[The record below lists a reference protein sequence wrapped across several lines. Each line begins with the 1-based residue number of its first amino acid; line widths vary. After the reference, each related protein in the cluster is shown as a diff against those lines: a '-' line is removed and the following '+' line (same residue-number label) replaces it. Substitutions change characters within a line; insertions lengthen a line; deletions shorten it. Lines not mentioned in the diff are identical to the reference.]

1 MTTPQPQIRLDD
13 MINLVA
19 ALHPDGD
26 PLARLGEAV
35 LQADRLGELSDHLV
49 GHFVDQARRAGA
61 TWTDIGRSMGV
72 SKQAAQ
78 KRFVPR
84 DEPMDWGPF
93 SRFTDFARKVVIGAQ
108 AEARAAGHGY
118 SGTEHVLI
126 SLISL
131 PEGLAAKALIAQGIT
146 EEQVRAAVKVAA
158 PAGTGQD
165 IPEQIPF
172 TPRVRKTL
180 ELAVRE
186 ALRLGHNFVGT
197 EHVLLGLIAEGDGI
211 GARVLTG
218 LGLDTDDLER
228 YILAKVSELLRERQ
242 AE

>member
-19 ALHPDGD
+19 HLHPDGD
-26 PLARLGEAV
+26 PLARLAEAV
-35 LQADRLGELSDHLV
+35 QQADRLGELSDHLV

-61 TWTDIGRSMGV
+61 TWTDIGHSMGV

-78 KRFVPR
+78 KRFVPK

-93 SRFTDFARKVVIGAQ
+93 SRFTDRAREVVIDARK
-108 AEARAAGHGY
+108 EAMAAGHRY
-118 SGTEHVLI
+118 IGTEHVLLG
-126 SLISL
+126 LISV

-146 EEQVRAAVKVAA
+146 EEQIRAAVRVAA
-158 PAGTGQD
+158 PYTD
-165 IPEQIPF
+165 EKITEEIPF
-172 TPRVRKTL
+172 TPRVRKVL

-186 ALRLGHNFVGT
+186 ALRLEHNFVGT
-197 EHVLLGLIAEGDGI
+197 EHVLLGLVAEADGV
-211 GARVLTG
+211 GPKVLTG
-218 LGLDTDDLER
+218 LGLNAEALES
-228 YILAKVSELLRERQ
+228 YVITALSELRRERQ

>member
-1 MTTPQPQIRLDD
+1 MTTPIRLDD

-19 ALHPDGD
+19 HLHPDGD
-26 PLARLGEAV
+26 PLARLAEAV
-35 LQADRLGELSDHLV
+35 QQADRLGELSDHLV

-93 SRFTDFARKVVIGAQ
+93 SRFTDRAREAVVKARD
-108 AEARAAGHGY
+108 EAKAAGHGY
-118 SGTEHVLI
+118 IGTEHELLGLI
-126 SLISL
+126 DV
-131 PEGLAAKALIAQGIT
+131 PAGLAAKALLAQGIT
-146 EEQVRAAVKVAA
+146 EEQIRAAVRVAA
-158 PAGTGQD
+158 PSTDAEVGD
-165 IPEQIPF
+165 QIPF
-172 TPRVRKTL
+172 TPRARKVF

-186 ALRLGHNFVGT
+186 ALRLEHNFVGT
-197 EHVLLGLIAEGDGI
+197 EHVLLGLIAEVDGV
-211 GARVLTG
+211 GAKILAG
-218 LGLDTDDLER
+218 LGLNTGELER
-228 YILAKVSELLRERQ
+228 YIVAKLSELRRERP

>member
-1 MTTPQPQIRLDD
+1 VQ
-13 MINLVA
+13 
-19 ALHPDGD
+19 
-26 PLARLGEAV
+26 
-35 LQADRLGELSDHLV
+35 QADRLGELSDHLV

-72 SKQAAQ
+72 TKQAAQ

-93 SRFTDFARKVVIGAQ
+93 SRFTDRARRIVVGAQ

-118 SGTEHVLI
+118 CGTEHVL
-126 SLISL
+126 LAL
-131 PEGLAAKALIAQGIT
+131 VAMPEGLAAQALTAQGIT

-186 ALRLGHNFVGT
+186 ALRLEHNFVGT
-197 EHVLLGLIAEGDGI
+197 EHILLGLLAEGDGI
-211 GARVLTG
+211 GARVLTD
-218 LGLDTDDLER
+218 LGLDAGELER
-228 YILAKVSELLRERQ
+228 YIQAKLSELLRERP
-242 AE
+242 EE